1 MLRPIKIRYYVEMMG
16 ERGYPAR
23 SVLEGTGIDLKRL
36 ADPAY
41 LVDLHQCTAVVSNM
55 IRLTGDQAI
64 GFEMGRKVK
73 LADWGIIA
81 HAMISS
87 RTLRQAIGYWL
98 TYANL
103 VGMLIRLT
111 LIVEP
116 RKEWTVVF
124 AATEPMG
131 FIYNFCVEEILM
143 AGTRLGSQLVGAPL
157 DVREVRLSYPAP
169 LHAAHYRRYFDCP
182 IHFNAARSSITVRG
196 PSIDTVLPSNDAELN
211 EVYRRHCS
219 RVLREIGSGNPLEA
233 RLRNLFLLAKGAV
246 PDLAASARELG
257 LSTRTLRRHLA
268 DEGTSYQKLANQVR
282 FDLAMEYLRA
292 DHLSSK
298 EVGDL
303 LGFKDTNAFRRAF
316 KTWSGKTIQE
326 FRTNS

>member
-1 MLRPIKIRYYVEMMG
+1 MLRPIKIRYYVGIMQAKG
-16 ERGYPAR
+16 FAPRA
-23 SVLEGTGIDLKRL
+23 VLEGSGIDAKRL

-41 LVDLHQCTAVVSNM
+41 LVDLHQCSAVVSNM

-64 GFEMGRKVK
+64 GFEMGRRVK

-111 LIVEP
+111 LVVEA

-124 AATEPMG
+124 SATEPMG
-131 FIYNFCVEEILM
+131 FIYNFCVEEILI
-143 AGTRLGSQLVGAPL
+143 AGMRLGSQLTGRPL
-157 DVREVRLSYPAP
+157 DVREIHLSYPAP
-169 LHAAHYRRYFDCP
+169 LHAAQYRRHFDCP
-182 IHFNAARSSITVRG
+182 IHFNASRSSISVRS

-211 EVYRRHCS
+211 EVYRQHCS
-219 RVLREIGSGNPLEA
+219 RVLREIGVENPVES
-233 RLRNLFLLAKGAV
+233 RLRNLFLVSKGAV
-246 PDLAASARELG
+246 PDLTRSARELG
-257 LSTRTLRRHLA
+257 MSSRSLRRHLA
-268 DEGTSYQKLANQVR
+268 AEGTSYQKLANQFR
-282 FDLAMEYLRA
+282 HDLAVEYLRA
-292 DHLSSK
+292 EHLSPK

-326 FRTNS
+326 FRADA